1 MKPIVI
7 TAALTMLMT
16 FTASAEGYK
25 VEYKDI
31 NTHKHKGINTNTQN
45 NYESKGR

>member
-31 NTHKHKGINTNTQN
+31 NTRWDQRRK
-45 NYESKGR
+45 YM